1 MLIYALIMFAAAV
14 PFFLIGAAL
23 GRGRADLIMEHHQT
37 NVKDKTAYARAFR
50 IPMFLIAV
58 SMVLSGLLALTRIP
72 EISAWG
78 SLGTL
83 TLGLTAAIVWI
94 VGIQLK
100 YDRRSA

>member
-1 MLIYALIMFAAAV
+1 
-14 PFFLIGAAL
+14 
-23 GRGRADLIMEHHQT
+23 
-37 NVKDKTAYARAFR
+37 
-50 IPMFLIAV
+50 MFLIAV
-58 SMVLSGLLALTRIP
+58 SMVLSGLLALIRIP